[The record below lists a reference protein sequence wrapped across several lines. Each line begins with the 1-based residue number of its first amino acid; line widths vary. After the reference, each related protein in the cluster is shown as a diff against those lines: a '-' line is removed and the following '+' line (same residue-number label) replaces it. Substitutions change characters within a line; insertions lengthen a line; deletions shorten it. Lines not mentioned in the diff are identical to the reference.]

1 VSVVDRI
8 RSVIEPVLAPLV
20 VDEVKVTP
28 AGRRR
33 VVRIAVDRW
42 TDETRSVDEPTQ
54 PMSLDEV
61 AEATRAVSS
70 ALDETD
76 VVGEQPYTLEVTS
89 AGVGRPLTRPR
100 HYQRGVGR
108 LVVISRA
115 GTDDARGR
123 IVAAGPDDVT
133 ISVPA
138 SKREPER
145 TETIPYADIAGA
157 RIDVEFSRA
166 RDGDDD

>member
-1 VSVVDRI
+1 MSVVDRI
-8 RSVIEPVLAPLV
+8 RSLIEPVLAPLV

-33 VVRIAVDRW
+33 VVRIAVDRA
-42 TDETRSVDEPTQ
+42 TDETTTVTDPTE

-61 AEATRAVSS
+61 AEATRAVSA

-76 VVGEQPYTLEVTS
+76 VLGEQAYTLEVTS
-89 AGVGRPLTRPR
+89 SGVGRPLTRPR
-100 HYQRGVGR
+100 HYQRGIGR
-108 LVVISRA
+108 LVVISRP
-115 GTDDARGR
+115 DASDLRGR
-123 IVAAGPDDVT
+123 ILAAGPDVVT

-138 SKREPER
+138 TKRDPER

-166 RDGDDD
+166 DSDV